1 MTISQVSR
9 LLFERYLIILNDKF
23 VNDLLSIR
31 QEEAIIELKGICDTA
46 ISSISEYDNSQED
59 NKMTEDKIS
68 RWLGYLQGIMVY
80 NGWISVLEERNFSR
94 PLFHKAYE
102 EQGINKPKS
111 VKAKMKNIVF
121 HIVDMNKFNAM
132 CCKKYD
138 ILTYKELS
146 KDKLLVIGF
155 EIMKIQNLEMYKT
168 LQKLY
173 YTFCFNTEEKEN
185 MYSFIFVNPRAKT
198 KENS

>member
-46 ISSISEYDNSQED
+46 ISSISEYDNSQKD
-59 NKMTEDKIS
+59 NQMTEDKIS

-102 EQGINKPKS
+102 EQGIDKPKS